1 MLSKVTLFS
10 FFIFFSLCL
19 SAAGIH
25 PTYSSSSFAE
35 VSIHIEYDAGGSI
48 FVESCNAISGK
59 LIFTFEPVQE
69 ERRYVVTLSGAA
81 QKDVDYT
88 ITGLT
93 DTLIVPAGETIL
105 EFPVLVIADGIPEGT
120 EDLVITVA
128 DIPGGTAIASYTTSI
143 SDFFE
148 VTINDGQDVTA
159 CLGDEIV
166 LTASPAATYL
176 WIPPASVSDPSAAS
190 VLYTSLNSGEVDVT
204 ATLGTCDAIDKIN
217 ITIINSSV
225 ILTASK
231 DTLCGVETVSFTT
244 ATASQNG
251 IFTWQPA
258 SLFPDQNAKTQTVS
272 IDQNTDV
279 IVSYTYEGC
288 TSYDTVRIRVRPGL
302 DYVPPFTDT
311 TVCSGE
317 KLEFGDFSKAAN
329 YEFIPINDIDFTNPN
344 HPFLIAT
351 KDASY
356 KVRIKSTDGGCI
368 VEHDF
373 NITVNDGHFNL
384 KTPDYVELCK
394 GDSTR
399 IEFSYSPNTS
409 AVVWTPNDSTV
420 VAISD
425 SAFYAK
431 PTVTTTYTGTFTVGD
446 CIFTRSVT
454 VRVDSIPEIP
464 LDYLPQK
471 PFYCKGELI
480 SFFSPNYDK
489 LSYPDITF
497 DWGQPL
503 GGIDP
508 YDQLNLTVI
517 TQDTFLYI
525 RKTTNK
531 ACVRLDSI
539 QIDVKIPLIQFSL
552 SDTLVCANE
561 PVAVHLTTDMQD
573 LEWDPM
579 DGVVCS
585 NDCKSAIITTPFT
598 QTFSVTGKSDGC
610 PGGGSMTIRI
620 RQPVI
625 GLTVT
630 DTIICPNEP
639 VEVSVT
645 TAATNLSWSPGELVS
660 CNNCATTTITTSEE
674 QTLVVSGIQDGCPAY
689 GGIIVR
695 ISPPLAFEIK
705 VTPAANVAIGNQV
718 TAAVVDPIAGASYQW
733 KINGRDLGI
742 HGDSYEIVVESDND
756 LIEAILI
763 SGQGG
768 NYCTGSGS
776 TTVAGVSPYIDV
788 PNAFTPN
795 GDSKNDVFKAVVPD
809 GVRVLEMTILNRWG
823 QKVFSEQNSNNGWDG
838 RFNDKDAPSDT
849 YVFIVRYQLSQG
861 GVIESRR
868 GEVTLYR

>member
-1 MLSKVTLFS
+1 MLSKVTLLS
-10 FFIFFSLCL
+10 FFTFLSLCF
-19 SAAGIH
+19 SAAAIH
-25 PTYSSSSFAE
+25 PIHTQSSFAE
-35 VSIHIEYDAGGSI
+35 VAIHIEYDAGGSI
-48 FVESCNAISGK
+48 FVENCNAVSGK
-59 LIFTFEPVQE
+59 LVFTFEPVQE

-88 ITGLT
+88 VTGLP
-93 DTLIVPAGETIL
+93 DTLTVPANETSL

-120 EDLVITVA
+120 EDLVITVSG
-128 DIPGGTAIASYTTSI
+128 IPDETVIASYTTSI

-148 VTINDGQDVTA
+148 VTINDGQNVTA
-159 CLGDEIV
+159 CRGDEIV
-166 LTASPAATYL
+166 LTASSAATYS
-176 WIPPASVSDPSAAS
+176 WTPQTSVSDPSAAS
-190 VLYTSLNSGEVDVT
+190 VLYTSLNSGEVNVT
-204 ATLGTCDAIDKIN
+204 ATLGTCDATDKIN

-225 ILTASK
+225 ILTSSK
-231 DTLCGVETVSFTT
+231 DTLCGVETVTFT
-244 ATASQNG
+244 AGTASQG
-251 IFTWQPA
+251 GTFAWLPA
-258 SLFPDQNAKTQTVS
+258 SLFPDQDVKTQTVS
-272 IDQNTDV
+272 ISQNTDV
-279 IVSYTYEGC
+279 IVSYTYENC
-288 TSYDTVRIRVRPGL
+288 TSYDTIRIRVRPGL
-302 DYVPPFTDT
+302 DYIPPFTDT
-311 TVCSGE
+311 TICSGE
-317 KLEFGDFSKAAN
+317 RLEFGDFSNAVI
-329 YEFIPINDIDFTNPN
+329 YEFIPTDDIDFTDFN

-356 KVRIKSTDGGCI
+356 KVRITSTDGACT
-368 VEHDF
+368 VEHNF
-373 NITVNDGHFNL
+373 NIIVNEGHFNL

-409 AVVWTPNDSTV
+409 AVVWIPNDSTV
-420 VAISD
+420 VTISD

-431 PTVTTTYTGTFTVGD
+431 PAVTTTYTGTFTVGD
-446 CIFTRSVT
+446 CVFTRSVT

-464 LDYLPQK
+464 LDHQPLK
-471 PFYCKGELI
+471 PFYCKGEII
-480 SFFSPNYDK
+480 SFFSPTYDK
-489 LSYPDITF
+489 LRYPDITF

-508 YDQLNLTVI
+508 YDQLNLAVI

-525 RKTTNK
+525 RKTTNR
-531 ACVRLDSI
+531 ACVRLDSV
-539 QIDVKIPLIQFSL
+539 QIDVKIPLVQFSL
-552 SDTLVCANE
+552 NDTLVCANE
-561 PVAVHLTTDMQD
+561 PVAVDLITDMQD
-573 LEWDPM
+573 IEWSPEE
-579 DGVVCS
+579 GVVCS
-585 NDCKSAIITTPFT
+585 NDCKSVIITTAFT
-598 QTFSVTGKSDGC
+598 QTFSVSGESDGC
-610 PGGGSMTIRI
+610 PAGGSMTIRVK
-620 RQPVI
+620 QPII

-645 TAATNLSWSPGELVS
+645 TAATNISWSPGELVS
-660 CNNCATTTITTSEE
+660 CGNCATTTITTSEE
-674 QTLVVSGIQDGCPAY
+674 QSLVVSGVQDGCPAY

-695 ISPPLAFEIK
+695 ISPPLVFEVK
-705 VTPAANVAIGNQV
+705 VTPAANVAIGNAV
-718 TAAVVDPIAGASYQW
+718 TAAVVDPIPGASYQW
-733 KINGRDLGI
+733 KINGRDLGV

-776 TTVAGVSPYIDV
+776 ITVAGVSPYIDV

-809 GVRVLEMTILNRWG
+809 GVRIIEMTILNRWG

-838 RFNDKDAPSDT
+838 RLNDKDAPSDT